1 MTQAN
6 RWSIGTLYP
15 SPGGRGG
22 FWTQAVPGGIVEP
35 QQATS
40 VDYFSVKPFSEL
52 SGVMSSPCGHS
63 LNAPLIQRENDYTT
77 NESVALDCS
86 ELCGYV
92 AWSISPFEAA
102 LNTVQ
107 LPYLVV

>member
-1 MTQAN
+1 MPQAN
-6 RWSIGTLYP
+6 RWAVGQLYP

-35 QQATS
+35 QQQTS
-40 VDYFSVKPFSEL
+40 VSYFEVTPFSER
-52 SGVMSSPCGHS
+52 SGIQSAPCGHS
-63 LNAPLIQRENDYTT
+63 LNLPLIQREFDYTT
-77 NESVALDCS
+77 NESVALICC
-86 ELCGYV
+86 EMCGFV
-92 AWSISPFEAA
+92 VWTISPFEAA